1 MSWILNNIPMMTDLV
16 IQHLLLC
23 IPAIILSFLI
33 AIPIGRLAFSVP
45 LIGRVLTSI
54 SSLLYTIPALPL
66 LIIIPLIFG
75 TPLRSPVTVIIALV
89 VYGVALMARSA
100 TDAFGSVDAQLRDT
114 AVAMGYSKARIFW
127 QVDLPLAAP
136 LLISGLRVVTVSTI
150 GLVTIGALIGIPSL
164 GSLLTDGFQR
174 AIVIEVV
181 CGIVLTMLIAL
192 LLDTA
197 LGLVER
203 LLLPWS
209 QVDQGHGGQ

>member
-150 GLVTIGALIGIPSL
+150 GLVTIGALVGIPSL

-174 AIVIEVV
+174 VIVIEVV

-203 LLLPWS
+203 LLLPWA
-209 QVDQGHGGQ
+209 QADQGHGG